1 MLGGARRGRG
11 SASTVSPRHRRPG
24 SPHLLTRPGRRTS
37 WRRRPGCATIRLHEF
52 AHRTAADLTV
62 DQQTARSW
70 ISERDLLGDWPEA
83 AVEFEAVRACGSS
96 RPSWETG
103 PARPVQY
110 ELSPTVFDE
119 AMAWMAE
126 TGTRWDE
133 RLRRLQARAV
143 SPSGAPRSRRD
154 R

>member
-1 MLGGARRGRG
+1 M
-11 SASTVSPRHRRPG
+11 
-24 SPHLLTRPGRRTS
+24 
-37 WRRRPGCATIRLHEF
+37 
-52 AHRTAADLTV
+52 
-62 DQQTARSW
+62 TARD
-70 ISERDLLGDWPEA
+70 ERAGRVFHALADATRREVVSRLAQAPATATELAGSLPVSRQAVAKHLQALDA
-83 AVEFEAVRACGSS
+83 AGLVARSRVGRA
-96 RPSWETG
+96 
-103 PARPVQY
+103 VQY